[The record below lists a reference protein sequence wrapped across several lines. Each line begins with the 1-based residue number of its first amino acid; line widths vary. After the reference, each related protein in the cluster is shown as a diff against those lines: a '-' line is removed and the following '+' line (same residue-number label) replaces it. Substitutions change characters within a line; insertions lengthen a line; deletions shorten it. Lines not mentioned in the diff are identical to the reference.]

1 MSKRP
6 RRNHAPAFK
15 AKVALES
22 LKGEQTLVELAE
34 RYQVHPNQITE
45 WKKQLLEHAPD
56 IFSKDNRKPEEGPNV
71 KDLHAKIGQLSMEN
85 DFLGR
90 RARSHRRCER
100 KAMIDKDDKL
110 PVTRQCAL
118 LDLSRSGVYYTPA
131 PTSAKDMGFMRQIDE
146 IHLAYPFYGSRKIRN
161 ELWSRGYE
169 MGRDKV
175 RRLMCRMGVEALY
188 VKPRLSLAHPAH
200 VKYPYLLRG
209 LEITRANHVWAA
221 DITYLPMAKGFCYL
235 VAIMDWASRMVLSW
249 RLSNTLDSSFCVDAL
264 EEAIAKYGCPEIFN
278 TDQGSQFTAEVFTDT
293 LRARSIAISMDG
305 KGRWMDNVFIE
316 RLWKSVKY
324 EDIYLKAYGSMA
336 EVKKGLAT
344 YFMFY
349 NEKRWHQNFD
359 KKTPA
364 MVYCNTLPQ
373 RQVAA

>member
-1 MSKRP
+1 
-6 RRNHAPAFK
+6 
-15 AKVALES
+15 
-22 LKGEQTLVELAE
+22 
-34 RYQVHPNQITE
+34 
-45 WKKQLLEHAPD
+45 
-56 IFSKDNRKPEEGPNV
+56 
-71 KDLHAKIGQLSMEN
+71 
-85 DFLGR
+85 
-90 RARSHRRCER
+90 
-100 KAMIDKDDKL
+100 MIDKGDKL
-110 PVTRQCAL
+110 PVTRQCEL

-131 PTSAKDMGFMRQIDE
+131 PLSEKDRELMSQIDE

-161 ELWSRGYE
+161 ELWAKGSE
-169 MGRDKV
+169 VGRDKV
-175 RRLMCRMGVEALY
+175 RSLMRRMGIEALY

-221 DITYLPMAKGFCYL
+221 DITYIPMAKGFCYL

-249 RLSNTLDSSFCVDAL
+249 RLSNTMDSSFCVDAL

-278 TDQGSQFTAEVFTDT
+278 TDQGSQFTAEAFTDT
-293 LRARSIAISMDG
+293 LRTRDISISMDG

-324 EDIYLKAYGSMA
+324 EDVYLKAYGSMVA
-336 EVKKGLAT
+336 MKKGLAS

-359 KKTPA
+359 RKTPA